1 MSIKQGNRVLA
12 AGQSLTHDLFDF
24 KWADHQINDLQ
35 WVRADTFSWQ
45 DGQVYSLAY
54 QHLLDEWNEVGNNPN
69 YDVIAGTTVYYRLAP
84 DGHKICTASQED
96 EVLAIY
102 KATGVAWYYI
112 IDTTN
117 QRFKLPRTKFG
128 FSGLK
133 DIVGEYV
140 QESLPN
146 IKGVGTIQQ
155 TVGTPTG
162 SFYRASAASG
172 GTTYSTASDRTLLG
186 FDASLSSAT
195 YQDGAPVKERSTQ
208 MYLYFF
214 MGCFNQSSVSN
225 TAGLNANLF
234 NNKADLDL
242 SNTPMATADYVVEW
256 QRPTSSNN
264 YEWYR
269 LYKSGWIEQGGTR
282 TMSDSA
288 VTVDLPMQM
297 ADTNYQ
303 VLVCPGSNT
312 NAWPVAWTNNPSRTV
327 STFWFDGTGNYT
339 GAVRTIQVNWVVYG
353 FAA

>member
-35 WVRADTFSWQ
+35 WIRADTFSWQ
-45 DGQVYSLAY
+45 DGQIYSLAY
-54 QHLLDEWNEVGNNPN
+54 QHLLDEWNEVGNNPKN
-69 YDVIAGTTVYYRLAP
+69 DIIDGTTVYYRLAP

-102 KATGVAWYYI
+102 NSTGVAWYYI

-128 FSGLK
+128 FSGLR
-133 DIVGEYV
+133 DTVGEYV
-140 QESLPN
+140 SESLPN
-146 IKGVGTIQQ
+146 I
-155 TVGTPTG
+155 TG
-162 SFYRASAASG
+162 KWIANKWGDNLIEASG
-172 GTTYSTASDRTLLG
+172 AIYNSGGSTNITSGGSNSQNVGLG
-186 FDASLSSAT
+186 FDASLSSST

-269 LYKSGWIEQGGTR
+269 LYKSGWIEQGGLLGITSGSGGSVVLPITMASEYYNIFIQTYHSGDKSVIYTNR
-282 TMSDSA
+282 TTTGFDYSGNVGKDSWE
-288 VTVDLPMQM
+288 VK
-297 ADTNYQ
+297 
-303 VLVCPGSNT
+303 
-312 NAWPVAWTNNPSRTV
+312 
-327 STFWFDGTGNYT
+327 
-339 GAVRTIQVNWVVYG
+339 G